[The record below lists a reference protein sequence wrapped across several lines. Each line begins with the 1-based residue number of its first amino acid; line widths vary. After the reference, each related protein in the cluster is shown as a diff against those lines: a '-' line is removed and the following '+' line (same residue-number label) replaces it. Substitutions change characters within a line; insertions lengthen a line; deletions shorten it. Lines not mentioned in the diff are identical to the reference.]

1 MWRKL
6 LLSISNFNQLN
17 KAYKIALFFLLIF
30 SIDRTLGY
38 FIEHFSIKYPF
49 DKRIELIINGELN
62 KEILILGSSR
72 ALNGI
77 DPETIKKQ
85 TNKSCYNLAYSGSNV
100 EFHET
105 ILDLLIYFGQKPKT
119 LIYNLD
125 DPATLVEQKDL
136 IIYKLE
142 ELYPFVYND
151 FINEIVCNK
160 IDKSIFATNMSWSYR
175 QNVNFIKALKYLFT
189 GKEIPNK
196 EINNINSYGANL
208 MDGVQSG
215 FENMEFKNQMLSYS
229 KYKEHQPNVKS
240 FLRIVEKC
248 ESNNIELILTISPSF
263 FSKNIGFKNRIE
275 QLTNFNYKINDYS
288 DVFRDKNLF
297 YNHGHLNKNGAVEF
311 SELLSNDLLKN
322 LK

>member
-6 LLSISNFNQLN
+6 LLSISNFKQLN
-17 KAYKIALFFLLIF
+17 KVYKIALFFLLIF

-38 FIEHFSIKYPF
+38 FIEYFSIKYPF

-77 DPETIKKQ
+77 DPETIKNE

-105 ILDLLIYFGQKPKT
+105 ILDFLIYFGQKPKT

-125 DPATLVEQKDL
+125 DPATLVEQKDN

-151 FINEIVCNK
+151 YVNETVCNK

-208 MDGVQSG
+208 MEGVQSG
-215 FENMEFKNQMLSYS
+215 FENMEFKKQDVSYS
-229 KYKEHQPNVKS
+229 KLKEYQPNVKS

-248 ESNNIELILTISPSF
+248 ESNNIELIFTISPSF
-263 FSKNIGFKNRIE
+263 FSKNFGFKNRIE
-275 QLTNFNYKINDYS
+275 QLTNFNYKIYDYS
-288 DVFRDKNLF
+288 EVFREKDFF
-297 YNHGHLNKNGAVEF
+297 YNHGHLNKTGAVEF
-311 SELLSNDLLKN
+311 SKLLTNDILKN
-322 LK
+322 KD